1 MSEKYQKTWKHLNY
15 VEYLLNLVS
24 TGDDGVSISAFDLL
38 DCVPVG
44 ITSFA
49 VRIKI
54 CAITAEIKK
63 YKSII

>member
-24 TGDDGVSISAFDLL
+24 TGDDGVSISAFALL

-54 CAITAEIKK
+54 YAITAEIKK